1 MSSLAPNQ
9 DLFEQAKQLE
19 TQAIEQ
25 GEETA
30 AGRELRGKAAALRVQ
45 ALGERSYPLLVCKSC
60 FRVTGW
66 LSQDRQHCDA
76 CLRRE
81 QVEAA
86 YHDPRGGWV
95 VPDNRVPAAAPTSKG
110 GPLRH
115 RIGALQ
121 HPHEAR
127 KQALVTAWMAH
138 VAPDETGPIAPE
150 DGYKVEVAKREEL
163 EAADRSGMV
172 VRFHAASHQ
181 FDDGRWVELPTTR
194 IPRRDILVPT
204 EFSAGLPV
212 EQIVDAWGDYK
223 AAVDAFNR
231 RTWDTLS
238 EQQETQRQAADAHT
252 DTIREQRD
260 VLELLDEG

>member
-1 MSSLAPNQ
+1 MSSVAPDP
-9 DLFEQAKQLE
+9 DLLEQAKQLE
-19 TQAIEQ
+19 NQAMEQ
-25 GEETA
+25 GEETS
-30 AGRELRGKAAALRVQ
+30 AGRQLRANAAALRVQ
-45 ALGERSYPLLVCKSC
+45 ALGQRSYPLLICESC
-60 FRVTGW
+60 FKVTGW
-66 LSQDRQHCDA
+66 LSGDQHCDG

-81 QVEAA
+81 QLQAA
-86 YHDPRGGWV
+86 YHDPHGGWV
-95 VPDNRVPAAAPTSKG
+95 VPDNRVPAAAPTSKEG
-110 GPLRH
+110 STRN
-115 RIGALQ
+115 RIGALR

-127 KQALVTAWMAH
+127 NEALASAWMAH
-138 VAPDETGPIAPE
+138 VRPDETGPIAPE

-181 FDDGRWVELPTTR
+181 FHDGRWVELPSTR

-223 AAVDAFNR
+223 AAVDVFNR

-238 EQQETQRQAADAHT
+238 EQQETQRQVADTHT

-260 VLELLDEG
+260 VLELLDEGS